1 MSGIENLEWSAL
13 EYEEKERNADWF
25 WALGVIVV
33 TSAATAIIY
42 GNYFF
47 AVLLVLGGLLLGFFA
62 NKKPDVVFY
71 QLDENGLKI
80 GNRLY
85 SFENI
90 KAFWVQMELAT
101 KAETEPTL
109 FIKAERLFMPIISIP
124 IENDLAKN
132 IRNTML
138 AKNIPEE
145 EMRESPSEK
154 IMESLGF

>member
-1 MSGIENLEWSAL
+1 
-13 EYEEKERNADWF
+13 
-25 WALGVIVV
+25 
-33 TSAATAIIY
+33 
-42 GNYFF
+42 
-47 AVLLVLGGLLLGFFA
+47 VLLVLGGLLLGFFA

-101 KAETEPTL
+101 KTETEPTL